1 MPTAAPFPKETLM
14 HVVKTMPSG
23 PQVLSRLRHI
33 SLDPN
38 VDLDD
43 VTALLR
49 CDVALTAR
57 IIRVANSP
65 VYCSGAAYSSIEQAL
80 ARVGFGEIYRIAGF
94 AALVQMT
101 SQNLRLYGITGAELR
116 ENSLMSALLMEILAE
131 PAGVDANEAY
141 SAGLL
146 RSTGKLALEGLI
158 YSAGLMRMDGKSAIG
173 GQSGKAS
180 QATYN
185 PKADGALGSWESATA
200 GLSNC
205 EAAAFI
211 LHEWRF
217 PVSIVSAIGY
227 HYAPE
232 QASTD
237 PKLASLL
244 NLSAGVAER
253 LGFGLPGESSYW
265 PLEPGKLAAAGVDEG
280 DLNAASDKA
289 LERFCSLH
297 SAVS

>member
-1 MPTAAPFPKETLM
+1 M

-23 PQVLSRLRHI
+23 PQVLSRLRQI

-38 VDLDD
+38 IDLDD
-43 VTALLR
+43 VTALLK

-65 VYCSGAAYSSIEQAL
+65 VYCSGEAYSSIEQAL

-116 ENSLMSALLMEILAE
+116 ENSLMTALLMEILGGL
-131 PAGVDANEAY
+131 AGVDPSEAY

-158 YSAGLMRMDGKSAIG
+158 YSAGLLRMNGKSAIG
-173 GQSGKAS
+173 GQSGEAGG
-180 QATYN
+180 ATYN
-185 PKADGALGSWESATA
+185 PKTDGLLGLWECETV
-200 GLSNC
+200 GMSNC
-205 EAAAFI
+205 EASAFI

-217 PVSIVSAIGY
+217 PVGIVSAIGY
-227 HYAPE
+227 HYSPE

-237 PKLASLL
+237 PKMASLL
-244 NLSAGVAER
+244 NLAAGVAER
-253 LGFGLPGESSYW
+253 LGFGLPGERDYW
-265 PLEPGKLAAAGVDEG
+265 GLEAEKLASAGVGEE
-280 DLNAASDKA
+280 DLNSASDKA